1 MSRLFCARYRQR
13 QTGQSRRHRID
24 DAMMGQYGPTSER
37 ARRDHEPVR
46 RQAHGA
52 LASADTEFIT
62 EYALGGWL
70 SACANCSGVIDG
82 SVIALR

>member
-37 ARRDHEPVR
+37 ARRGHEPVR

-52 LASADTEFIT
+52 LASADTEF
-62 EYALGGWL
+62 E
-70 SACANCSGVIDG
+70 
-82 SVIALR
+82 RP